1 MSVTSVQGQGLNNII
16 SGKSADKMVP
26 FGSERKNSNEVDF
39 SKSATLPNR
48 DKFVLNLPTTETIYK
63 RQELTTDKSMS
74 EGCAYYSSY
83 TERVLEFGSG
93 TLTSISNDGYFVINM
108 DKYQQTFGK
117 SDADRND
124 IDHAVE
130 ETWERIERSLEQ
142 TEVSGS
148 LWGLAPKNGHI
159 VGGLF
164 GFSMQSSIYKEL
176 SVSVTKGSVSYKDGA
191 KEAYLEKA
199 MSFREI
205 FNLSISA
212 AFSALKK

>member
-1 MSVTSVQGQGLNNII
+1 MSITSVQGQNPYNVI
-16 SGKSADKMVP
+16 SGKPADKMVP
-26 FGSERKNSNEVDF
+26 FGSERKNSEELDF
-39 SKSATLPNR
+39 SKSAALPNR

-63 RQELTTDKSMS
+63 RQELTTDKSMA

-117 SDADRND
+117 SDADMND

-130 ETWERIERSLEQ
+130 ETWERKERSLEQ
-142 TEVSGS
+142 TMVSGS
-148 LWGLAPKNGHI
+148 LWGLAQKNGHI
-159 VGGLF
+159 VGGGF
-164 GFSMQSSIYKEL
+164 GFNLQSSVYKE
-176 SVSVTKGSVSYKDGA
+176 SSASVTKGSVSYKDGA
-191 KEAYLEKA
+191 MSKYLEKA

-205 FNLSISA
+205 YNMSIEFWTKMM
-212 AFSALKK
+212 AF

>member
-1 MSVTSVQGQGLNNII
+1 MSITSIQGQSPNNII
-16 SGKSADKMVP
+16 SGRSDDKFVP
-26 FGSERKNSNEVDF
+26 FGSERKNSEELDF
-39 SKSATLPNR
+39 SKSSTLPNR

-63 RQELTTDKSMS
+63 RQELTTDKSMA

-117 SDADRND
+117 SDADIND
-124 IDHAVE
+124 IDHATE

-142 TEVSGS
+142 TTVSGG
-148 LWGLAPKNGHI
+148 LWGLLGKNGHI
-159 VGGLF
+159 VGGGF
-164 GFSMQSSIYKEL
+164 GFNLQSTVYKEL
-176 SVSVTKGSVSYKDGA
+176 SVSLTKGSVSYKNGA
-191 KEAYLEKA
+191 MSNYLEKA

-205 FNLSISA
+205 YKRSMEFWASA
-212 AFSALKK
+212 VV

>member
-1 MSVTSVQGQGLNNII
+1 MSITSVQGQNLNNVI
-16 SGKSADKMVP
+16 SGRSNDKFVP

-48 DKFVLNLPTTETIYK
+48 DRFVLNLPTSETIYK
-63 RQELTTDKSMS
+63 RQELTTDESMA

-83 TERVLEFGSG
+83 TERVMEFGSG
-93 TLTSISNDGYFVINM
+93 GRLISTSNDGYFLINT

-117 SDADRND
+117 SGADMND

-130 ETWERIERSLEQ
+130 ETWERIERSFEH

-148 LWGLAPKNGHI
+148 LWGSVNKNGHI
-159 VGGLF
+159 VGGGF
-164 GFSMQSSIYKEL
+164 GFTMQSTVYKEL
-176 SVSVTKGSVSYKDGA
+176 SVSETKGSVSYKDGA
-191 KEAYLEKA
+191 VGAYMEKA

-205 FNLSISA
+205 YNRFIEFWA
-212 AFSALKK
+212 AY

>member
-1 MSVTSVQGQGLNNII
+1 MSITSVQGQGLNNII
-16 SGKSADKMVP
+16 SGRSGDKFVP

-63 RQELTTDKSMS
+63 KQELTTDKSMS

-93 TLTSISNDGYFVINM
+93 TLTSISNDGYFVINT

-117 SDADRND
+117 SGADMND

-148 LWGLAPKNGHI
+148 LSGLVWKNGHL
-159 VGGLF
+159 VRGSL
-164 GFSMQSSIYKEL
+164 GFTMQSSIFKEL
-176 SVSVTKGSVSYKDGA
+176 SVSLTKGSVSYKDGA
-191 KEAYLEKA
+191 MSAYREKA

-205 FNLSISA
+205 YNMSMEFWA
-212 AFSALKK
+212 AFF